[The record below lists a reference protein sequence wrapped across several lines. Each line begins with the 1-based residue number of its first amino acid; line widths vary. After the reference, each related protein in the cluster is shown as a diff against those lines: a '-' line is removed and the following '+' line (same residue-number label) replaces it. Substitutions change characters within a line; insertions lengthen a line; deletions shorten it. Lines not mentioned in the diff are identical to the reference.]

1 MDNNNNNSSSNSNN
15 IVINSAYYAGS
26 SFHSSPDAL
35 NLPKPSFK
43 LNNGSPRQSSGLRD
57 Y

>member
-1 MDNNNNNSSSNSNN
+1 MDNNNNNNSSNNS
-15 IVINSAYYAGS
+15 NSAYYAGS
-26 SFHSSPDAL
+26 SFHSSPDAF